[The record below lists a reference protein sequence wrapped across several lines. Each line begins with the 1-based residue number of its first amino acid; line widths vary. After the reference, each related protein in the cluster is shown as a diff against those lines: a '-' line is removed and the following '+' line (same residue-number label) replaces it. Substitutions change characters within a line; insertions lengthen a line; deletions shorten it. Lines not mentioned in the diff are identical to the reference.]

1 MICRGPAAGQRLAR
15 GHAKTENME
24 KKPMEKELKDIMVI
38 GVGNV
43 LFKDEG
49 FGIHV
54 VKRMQQMYE
63 FPENVELVDGGVLGV
78 HLLGIISKPDHL
90 IVVDVIRN
98 GGQPGDMYRIEQK
111 DIPERIRA
119 KNSVHQVDFLEALTL
134 CLAMDHQPESVILGV
149 EPEDIETLNTDL
161 TATTE
166 NKVGPIM
173 DLVLAELEKLGVTC
187 KKGTCENVS
196 CDPLYDR
203 QN

>member
-1 MICRGPAAGQRLAR
+1 MAGCPEVVDDKNTVLNVKAVM
-15 GHAKTENME
+15 GNKI
-24 KKPMEKELKDIMVI
+24 KDIMVI

-43 LFKDEG
+43 LMKDEG

-54 VKRMQQMYE
+54 IKRMEQMFE
-63 FPENVELVDGGVLGV
+63 FPENVEIVDGGVLGV

-98 GGQPGDMYRIEQK
+98 GGKPGDMYRIEQK
-111 DIPERIRA
+111 DIPQRIRA

-134 CLAMDHQPESVILGV
+134 CQAMDHQPEAVILGV
-149 EPEDIETLNTDL
+149 EPEDITTLETDL
-161 TATTE
+161 TEAVE
-166 NKVGPIM
+166 EKVGPVI

>member
-1 MICRGPAAGQRLAR
+1 M
-15 GHAKTENME
+15 ENAT
-24 KKPMEKELKDIMVI
+24 KEIMVLGI
-38 GVGNV
+38 GNV

-54 VKRMQQMYE
+54 MKRMEQMFE
-63 FPENVELVDGGVLGV
+63 FPENVQLVDGGVLGV

-90 IVVDVIRN
+90 IVIDVIRN

-111 DIPERIRA
+111 DIPDRIRA

-134 CLAMDHQPESVILGV
+134 IQAMDHQPETVILGV
-149 EPEDIETLNTDL
+149 EPEDMETLSTEL
-161 TATTE
+161 TATAE
-166 NKVGPIM
+166 SKVGPVIE
-173 DLVLAELEKLGVTC
+173 LVLAELEKLGVTC
-187 KKGTCENVS
+187 KKGSCENVS

>member
-1 MICRGPAAGQRLAR
+1 MD
-15 GHAKTENME
+15 
-24 KKPMEKELKDIMVI
+24 KELKEITVI

-54 VKRMQQMYE
+54 VKRMEQMFE
-63 FPENVELVDGGVLGV
+63 FPENVTLVDGGVLGV
-78 HLLGIISKPDHL
+78 HLLGILSKPDHL

-98 GGQPGDMYRIEQK
+98 GGKPGDMYRIEQK

-134 CLAMDHQPESVILGV
+134 CQVMDRQPETVILGV
-149 EPEDIETLNTDL
+149 EPEDIETLSTEL
-161 TATTE
+161 TGTTE
-166 NKVGPIM
+166 NKVGPVI
-173 DLVLAELEKLGVTC
+173 DLVLAELEKLGVAC
-187 KKGTCENVS
+187 KKGACKNVS

>member
-1 MICRGPAAGQRLAR
+1 MD
-15 GHAKTENME
+15 
-24 KKPMEKELKDIMVI
+24 KKLKEIMVI

-54 VKRMQQMYE
+54 VKRMEQMYE
-63 FPENVELVDGGVLGV
+63 FPENVTLVDGGVLGV
-78 HLLGIISKPDHL
+78 HLLGIISRPDHL

-98 GGQPGDMYRIEQK
+98 GGKPGDMYRIEQK

-134 CLAMDHQPESVILGV
+134 CQAMDHQPETVILGV
-149 EPEDIETLNTDL
+149 EPEDIETLSMAL
-161 TATTE
+161 TETTE
-166 NKVGPIM
+166 NKVGPVM
-173 DLVLAELEKLGVTC
+173 DLVLAELETLGVACQKGAC
-187 KKGTCENVS
+187 KNVS

>member
-1 MICRGPAAGQRLAR
+1 M
-15 GHAKTENME
+15 KE
-24 KKPMEKELKDIMVI
+24 PMDGKLKDIMVI

-49 FGIHV
+49 FGVHV
-54 VKRMQQMYE
+54 VKRMQQMFE

-78 HLLGIISKPDHL
+78 HLLGIISRPDHL

-111 DIPERIRA
+111 DIPDRIRA

-134 CLAMDHQPESVILGV
+134 CQAMDHQPQTVILGV
-149 EPEDIETLNTDL
+149 EPEDIETLSMAL
-161 TATTE
+161 TAITE
-166 NKVGPIM
+166 KKVGPIM
-173 DLVLAELEKLGVTC
+173 DLVLAELESLGVTC
-187 KKGTCENVS
+187 KKGTCKNVS

>member
-1 MICRGPAAGQRLAR
+1 MD
-15 GHAKTENME
+15 
-24 KKPMEKELKDIMVI
+24 KELKSIMVI

-54 VKRMQQMYE
+54 VKRMEQMFE
-63 FPENVELVDGGVLGV
+63 FPENVELVDGGVMGV
-78 HLLGIISKPDHL
+78 HLLGIISRPDHL

-134 CLAMDHQPESVILGV
+134 CLAMDHQPETVILGV
-149 EPEDIETLNTDL
+149 EPEDIETLNMEL

-173 DLVLAELEKLGVTC
+173 DLVLAELENLGVTC

-203 QN
+203 RN

>member
-1 MICRGPAAGQRLAR
+1 MGWLMKYFTRCKRQ
-15 GHAKTENME
+15 ENKGYMDN
-24 KKPMEKELKDIMVI
+24 KLKNIMVI

-43 LFKDEG
+43 LLKDEG

-78 HLLGIISKPDHL
+78 HLLGIISKPDYL
-90 IVVDVIRN
+90 IVVDVIRS
-98 GGQPGDMYRIEQK
+98 GGRPGDMYRIEQK

-134 CLAMDHQPESVILGV
+134 CLAMDHQPQTVILGV
-149 EPEDIETLNTDL
+149 EPEDIETLDMEL

-166 NKVGPIM
+166 AKVGPIM
-173 DLVLAELEKLGVTC
+173 DLVLAELKKLGVTC
-187 KKGTCENVS
+187 EKGTCENVS

>member
-1 MICRGPAAGQRLAR
+1 MICRGPAAGQRLDR

>member
-1 MICRGPAAGQRLAR
+1 MD
-15 GHAKTENME
+15 
-24 KKPMEKELKDIMVI
+24 KELKEITVI

-54 VKRMQQMYE
+54 VKRMEQMFE
-63 FPENVELVDGGVLGV
+63 FPENVTLVDGGVLGV
-78 HLLGIISKPDHL
+78 HLLGILSKPDHL

-98 GGQPGDMYRIEQK
+98 GGKPGDMYRIEQK

-134 CLAMDHQPESVILGV
+134 CQVMDHQPETVILGV
-149 EPEDIETLNTDL
+149 EPEDIETLSTELTD
-161 TATTE
+161 TTE
-166 NKVGPIM
+166 NKVGPVI
-173 DLVLAELEKLGVTC
+173 DLVLAELEKLGVAC
-187 KKGTCENVS
+187 KKGACKNVS

>member
-1 MICRGPAAGQRLAR
+1 MGN
-15 GHAKTENME
+15 KM
-24 KKPMEKELKDIMVI
+24 KDIMVI

-43 LFKDEG
+43 LMKDEG

-54 VKRMQQMYE
+54 VKRMEQMFE
-63 FPENVELVDGGVLGV
+63 FPENVEIVDGGVLGV

-98 GGQPGDMYRIEQK
+98 GGKPGDMYRIEQK
-111 DIPERIRA
+111 DIPQRIRA

-134 CLAMDHQPESVILGV
+134 CQAMDHQPEAVILGV
-149 EPEDIETLNTDL
+149 EPEDITTLETDL
-161 TATTE
+161 TEAVE
-166 NKVGPIM
+166 KQVGPII

-187 KKGTCENVS
+187 KKGTCKNVS
-196 CDPLYDR
+196 CDPLYDC

>member
-1 MICRGPAAGQRLAR
+1 
-15 GHAKTENME
+15 ME
-24 KKPMEKELKDIMVI
+24 KPTKEIMVLGI
-38 GVGNV
+38 GNV

-54 VKRMQQMYE
+54 MKRMEQMFE
-63 FPENVELVDGGVLGV
+63 FPENVQLVDGGVLGV

-90 IVVDVIRN
+90 IVIDIIRN

-111 DIPERIRA
+111 DIPDRIRA

-134 CLAMDHQPESVILGV
+134 IQAMDHQPETVILGV
-149 EPEDIETLNTDL
+149 EPEDMQTLSTGL
-161 TATTE
+161 TATAE
-166 NKVGPIM
+166 NKVGPIIE
-173 DLVLAELEKLGVTC
+173 LVLAELEKLGVTC
-187 KKGTCENVS
+187 KKGSCENVS

>member
-1 MICRGPAAGQRLAR
+1 MDKAC
-15 GHAKTENME
+15 
-24 KKPMEKELKDIMVI
+24 KDIMVI

-54 VKRMQQMYE
+54 VKRMEQMYE

-98 GGQPGDMYRIEQK
+98 GGKPGDMYRLEQK

-134 CLAMDHQPESVILGV
+134 CLAMDHQPETVILGV
-149 EPEDIETLNTDL
+149 EPEDIDTLETTL

-166 NKVGPIM
+166 SKVGPIT
-173 DLVLAELEKLGVTC
+173 DLVLAELNKLGVTC
-187 KKGTCENVS
+187 NKGTCENVS